1 MNGLPN
7 RVHHLALL
15 TALTALLIGCGGAP
29 NAGTEGASQVSQ
41 ASTASAD
48 VTAANPPTYFAEQ
61 GIAIRGADPVAY
73 FTVSD
78 YVPGLPEFTYDWQGV
93 TWQFASEANRAQFV
107 DNPEAFAPRYGGFCA
122 WAVSQGYTAEIDP
135 TAWKVVEGKLYLNY
149 DQSVQA
155 KWSKDIPGNIAKADQ
170 NWPGVLQQ

>member
-1 MNGLPN
+1 MNGLKNLVP
-7 RVHHLALL
+7 RLALL
-15 TALTALLIGCGGAP
+15 AVMAVIMGCSATPKTGQEA
-29 NAGTEGASQVSQ
+29 TSQVSQ
-41 ASTASAD
+41 AATASTD
-48 VTAANPPTYFAEQ
+48 VTANNPPTYFAEQ

-73 FTVSD
+73 FTDSA
-78 YVPGLPEFTYDWQGV
+78 YVPGRPEFTYDWQGV

-155 KWSKDIPGNIAKADQ
+155 KWAKDIPGNIAKADQ